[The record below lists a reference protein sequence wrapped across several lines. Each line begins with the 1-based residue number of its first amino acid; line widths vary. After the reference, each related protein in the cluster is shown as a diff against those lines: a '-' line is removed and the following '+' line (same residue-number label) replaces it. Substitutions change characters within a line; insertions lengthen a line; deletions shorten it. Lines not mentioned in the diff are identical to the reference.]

1 MTAPRHE
8 PRTPS
13 STTPPPRPHGAQAPC
28 GVSMSDLL
36 ASCAAASAVSTPPA
50 AADAQ
55 GAPAAEADE
64 AEGRAGRRA
73 RRRVPSAAAVC

>member
-13 STTPPPRPHGAQAPC
+13 STTPLPRHDGAAAPR

-55 GAPAAEADE
+55 GAQVAEADE
-64 AEGRAGRRA
+64 PEGRSGRRA
-73 RRRVPSAAAVC
+73 RHRVPSAAAR